1 MFMRTDRV
9 CKYCKAGF
17 PDDQS
22 ILKHYAL
29 VNNHGF
35 AIICHLCGKGFKT
48 VIGQQQHQRMEH
60 ESGKDCPRCEI
71 CNKVFSAKSVLMVH
85 RKVHS
90 DYRPWKCSL
99 CGSEFKHKHVMLRH
113 ERTCKSKLRKWFH
126 LIIRCSFKHSLSD
139 GVLNIVY
146 LMVFWSVMYIWST
159 FGLFPIQF
167 LFCLDTWIK

>member
-1 MFMRTDRV
+1 MFSVFAGVRDRGHMHLLKFQENLKRRNMFMRTERV

-22 ILKHYAL
+22 ILEHYAL

-71 CNKVFSAKSVLMVH
+71 CNKVFSAKSVLLVH

-113 ERTCKSKLRKWFH
+113 ERTCKSKLRTWFQ
-126 LIIRCSFKHSLSD
+126 LIIRCF
-139 GVLNIVY
+139 LNIVY
-146 LMVFWSVMYIWST
+146 LMVF
-159 FGLFPIQF
+159 
-167 LFCLDTWIK
+167 